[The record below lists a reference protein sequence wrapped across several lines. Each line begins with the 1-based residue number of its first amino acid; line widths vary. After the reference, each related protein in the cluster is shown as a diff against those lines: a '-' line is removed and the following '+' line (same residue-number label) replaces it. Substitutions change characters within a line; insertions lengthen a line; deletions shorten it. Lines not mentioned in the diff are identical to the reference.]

1 MFNDV
6 DIMTA
11 IITPF
16 NDENEINYDALA
28 ELIEHCLATG
38 SRGFVIGGT
47 TGETPT
53 LTTAEKLTLYRR
65 FAAMVAGRATIIAG
79 TGSNNTAETVS
90 FTQQVG
96 TIPGIDAALVVVPY
110 YNKPNQRAMLSHFIT
125 VANASDLPIMIYN
138 IPGRTGVTMT
148 NDTVVKLS
156 QHENIVGVKQC
167 TTMEDLEFLIHH
179 TADHFAVYS
188 GEDTQSLFAKVV
200 GGNGIISVASHIY
213 GSTMRTM
220 YDALEQGDYKKAGR
234 LQCWLTPRMSA
245 LFMYPSPSPVKA
257 VLNAQGFHVG
267 GCRLPILNLN
277 DDERITLAQHLGLAD
292 DALNHSLTEELN
304 VL

>member
-16 NDENEINYDALA
+16 NDNNEINYDALS

-53 LTTAEKLTLYRR
+53 LTTTEKLTLYRQ
-65 FAAMVAGRATIIAG
+65 FASMVDGRATVIAG

-90 FTQQVG
+90 FTKQVG
-96 TIPGIDAALVVVPY
+96 LIPGIDAALVVVPY
-110 YNKPNQRAMLSHFIT
+110 YNKPNQRAMISHFTT
-125 VANASDLPIMIYN
+125 VADASSVPIMIYN
-138 IPGRTGVTMT
+138 IPGRTGVTMA
-148 NDTVVKLS
+148 NETVVTLS
-156 QHENIVGVKQC
+156 QHQNIVGVKQC
-167 TTMEDLEFLIHH
+167 TTMEDLEFLVHH
-179 TADHFAVYS
+179 TAENFVVYS
-188 GEDTQSLFAKVV
+188 GEDAQSLFVKVI

-220 YDALEQGDYKKAGR
+220 YDALYQGNYQKAGR
-234 LQCWLTPRMSA
+234 LQCWLTPRMNA

-257 VLNAQGFHVG
+257 VLNAQGFQVG

-277 DDERITLAQHLGLAD
+277 NEEKTSLAQHLGLSD
-292 DALNHSLTEELN
+292 DALNHPLTKELN